1 MATLN
6 NASHLSSGPINL
18 GLLREDSRR
27 ELIRLLDKCAGSKVT
42 QINKV
47 FYIMLMLF
55 NLLNLM
61 YCTGISMGFRIDR
74 AIWIDCRI
82 FLVKRI

>member
-47 FYIMLMLF
+47 FLY
-55 NLLNLM
+55 NAN
-61 YCTGISMGFRIDR
+61 
-74 AIWIDCRI
+74 A
-82 FLVKRI
+82 V